1 VFRIQNQQ
9 RIDQNN
15 INDIKNIGKFIVNG
29 NIKAE
34 GGMDLESKH
43 FSMISPMPG
52 NTPPP
57 NEHPDPVDQANDLR
71 VIEHFLR

>member
-1 VFRIQNQQ
+1 MSVFRIQNNPKQ
-9 RIDQNN
+9 DLKKGN
-15 INDIKNIGKFIVNG
+15 IKNIGKFIVNG

-57 NEHPDPVDQANDLR
+57 GE
-71 VIEHFLR
+71 